1 MTSIEILVLLTAASL
16 VVGLIGFFRTVW
28 FISIGYA
35 ASIVVFVLIMAAVW
49 PAKITALTGAQLA
62 AALVWGLRLG
72 SYLVSR
78 ERSPAYRAAVAEQTS
93 RSQSLHLTARLGIWI
108 SVSLLYVCMF
118 SPAVFLMDA
127 ASSLSAIRSLIAA
140 IGIGVM
146 WSGLAIEA
154 LADYQKSRLKSVNP
168 GAFASGGLYRWVRYP
183 NYLGEI
189 TFWFGNFI
197 AGSVACA
204 TWWHW
209 AMAMTGLVCIVLIM
223 LGSTKRLEIKQD
235 ERYGSDPR
243 YRAYARTVP
252 VLFPWLPIYSLK
264 NIRVYLE

>member
-1 MTSIEILVLLTAASL
+1 MLTRVTGSETDTGKMTSIEILVLLTAASL

-49 PAKITALTGAQLA
+49 PAKITALTGAQL
-62 AALVWGLRLG
+62 
-72 SYLVSR
+72 
-78 ERSPAYRAAVAEQTS
+78 
-93 RSQSLHLTARLGIWI
+93 
-108 SVSLLYVCMF
+108 
-118 SPAVFLMDA
+118 DA